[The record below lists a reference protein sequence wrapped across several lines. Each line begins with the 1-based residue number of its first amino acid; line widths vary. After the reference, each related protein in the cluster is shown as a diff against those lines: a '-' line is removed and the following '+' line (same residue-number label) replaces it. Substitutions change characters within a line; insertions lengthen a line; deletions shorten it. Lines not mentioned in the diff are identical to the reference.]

1 MAVEGI
7 PWLAIVGLRLTCPLA
22 TFMMLSENLSTPER
36 FVGYSPLLANV
47 SVEGKPVRYRR
58 GPAAVIGNGVSSNSR
73 HCPEP
78 RVGRLEAPMARK
90 PEDLA
95 ETTT

>member
-1 MAVEGI
+1 
-7 PWLAIVGLRLTCPLA
+7 
-22 TFMMLSENLSTPER
+22 MMLR
-36 FVGYSPLLANV
+36 RIKVGDRKVTRREFIHANV

-58 GPAAVIGNGVSSNSR
+58 GPAAVIGNGVCSNSR
-73 HCPEP
+73 HCPER
-78 RVGRLEAPMARK
+78 RVGRLEALMARK